1 MRSFFPF
8 CRLICLFLLLLGSVP
23 ARAEFVQ
30 LALHIGDGDQALH
43 GSLLLPMHKQ
53 KPPVVLIIAGSG
65 PTDRNGNS
73 AGLPGKNNSLK
84 MLAEELAIA
93 GIASLRFDKRG
104 VGESRMAGLSE
115 EDLRF
120 QTYVADVESWL
131 KLLIADERFS
141 GVAVIGH
148 SEGSTLGMLA
158 VQNVKVQA
166 YVSLAGPGQSAAKI
180 LRTQLASKLPP
191 QLAQMN
197 EEILSQL
204 EKNSAVK
211 EVPAPLLA
219 LYRPSVQPYLMSWF
233 PIVPAEEIR
242 RLSMPV
248 AIFQGDTDIQVAVSE
263 AKLLAKAQPKAEL
276 HIVPGMNHILKQ
288 VPADMQEQVASY
300 SNPDLALDPVF
311 VTPLVQFLK
320 KNLST
325 K

>member
-1 MRSFFPF
+1 MRFISPIF
-8 CRLICLFLLLLGSVP
+8 RLIFVCLLCAASLP
-23 ARAEFVQ
+23 TRAEFVQ
-30 LALHIGDGDQALH
+30 LALHIGEGDQALH

-53 KPPVVLIIAGSG
+53 KPPVVLLIAGSG

-73 AGLPGKNNSLK
+73 LGMPGKNNSLK

-104 VGESRMAGLSE
+104 IGESRMAGLSE

-120 QTYVADVESWL
+120 QTYVTDVESWL
-131 KLLIADERFS
+131 KLLIADDRFS
-141 GVAVIGH
+141 SVGVIGH

-158 VQNVKVQA
+158 AQKVKVQA

-191 QLAQMN
+191 QLVQVN

-204 EKNSAVK
+204 EKNSVVK
-211 EVPAPLLA
+211 DIPAPLIA
-219 LYRPSVQPYLMSWF
+219 LYRPSVQPYLISWF
-233 PIVPAEEIR
+233 PIVPSEEIR
-242 RLSMPV
+242 RLTMPI
-248 AIFQGDTDIQVAVSE
+248 AIFQGDTDIQVSVSE
-263 AKLLAKAQPKAEL
+263 AKLLAKALPNAEL

-288 VPADMQEQVASY
+288 VPSDMQEQVASY
-300 SNPDLALDPVF
+300 SNPDLALEPTF
-311 VTPLVQFLK
+311 ITPLVQFLK
-320 KNLST
+320 KNLIA

>member
-1 MRSFFPF
+1 MVSMII
-8 CRLICLFLLLLGSVP
+8 RLMVCCFALCVSTM
-23 ARAEFVQ
+23 AQAEFVQ
-30 LALHIGDGDQALH
+30 LSIRLGEGDQALY
-43 GSLLLPMHKQ
+43 GSLLLPVHKQ

-65 PTDRNGNS
+65 ATDRNGNS
-73 AGLPGKNNSLK
+73 LGLPGKNNSLK

-115 EDLRF
+115 ADLRF
-120 QTYVADVESWL
+120 QTYVADIEAWL
-131 KLLIADERFS
+131 KLLAADERFN
-141 GVAVIGH
+141 GLALIGH

-158 VQNVKVQA
+158 AQNVPVKA

-180 LRTQLASKLPP
+180 LRAQLASKLPP
-191 QLAQMN
+191 QLMQAN
-197 EEILSQL
+197 EEILNQL
-204 EKNSAVK
+204 EKNIAVT

-233 PIVPAEEIR
+233 PIVPSEEIR
-242 RLSMPV
+242 RLTMPV
-248 AIFQGDTDIQVAVSE
+248 AIFQGDTDIQVGLSE
-263 AKLLAKAQPKAEL
+263 AQLLAKAQPKAEL
-276 HIVPGMNHILKQ
+276 HIVRGMNHILKQ

-300 SNPDLALDPVF
+300 SNPDLALDPVL

-320 KNLST
+320 KSFSA

>member
-1 MRSFFPF
+1 MSLNFF
-8 CRLICLFLLLLGSVP
+8 RRMLLALLVLVSVS

-30 LALHIGDGDQALH
+30 LALRLGEGDQALH

-65 PTDRNGNS
+65 ATDRNGNS
-73 AGLPGKNNSLK
+73 LGLPGKNNSLK

-115 EDLRF
+115 ENLRF
-120 QTYVADVESWL
+120 QTYVTDVESWL
-131 KLLIADERFS
+131 KMLLADERFS

-158 VQNVKVQA
+158 VQNVAVKA
-166 YVSLAGPGQSAAKI
+166 YVSLAGPGRSAANI

-197 EEILSQL
+197 EDILNQL

-211 EVPAPLLA
+211 DVPAPLLT

-233 PIVPAEEIR
+233 AVVPSEEIR
-242 RLSMPV
+242 RLKMPV

-263 AKLLAKAQPKAEL
+263 AQLLAKAQPTAEL
-276 HIVPGMNHILKQ
+276 HIVRGMNHILKQ
-288 VPADMQEQVASY
+288 VPAEMQEQVASY
-300 SNPDLALDPVF
+300 SNPDLSLDPVF

-320 KNLST
+320 KHFAV

>member
-1 MRSFFPF
+1 
-8 CRLICLFLLLLGSVP
+8 
-23 ARAEFVQ
+23 
-30 LALHIGDGDQALH
+30 
-43 GSLLLPMHKQ
+43 MHKQ

-320 KNLST
+320 KNLSA

>member
-1 MRSFFPF
+1 MRLFSPF
-8 CRLICLFLLLLGSVP
+8 SRYICVVLLLVCSLPV
-23 ARAEFVQ
+23 RAEFLQ
-30 LALHIGDGDQALH
+30 LALRIGEGDQALH
-43 GSLLLPMHKQ
+43 GSLLLPAHKQ

-65 PTDRNGNS
+65 PTDRDGNS
-73 AGLPGKNNSLK
+73 LGLPGKSNSLK

-93 GIASLRFDKRG
+93 GIATLRFDKRG

-120 QTYVADVESWL
+120 QTYVTDVESWL

-166 YVSLAGPGQSAAKI
+166 YISLAGPGQSAATI

-191 QLAQMN
+191 QLAQVS
-197 EEILSQL
+197 EEILGQL
-204 EKNSAVK
+204 EKNIAVK
-211 EVPAPLLA
+211 EVPTPLLV

-233 PIVPAEEIR
+233 PIVPSQEIR
-242 RLSMPV
+242 RLTMPV
-248 AIFQGDTDIQVAVSE
+248 AIFQGDTDIQVGVGDAQ
-263 AKLLAKAQPKAEL
+263 LLAKALPKAEL
-276 HIVPGMNHILKQ
+276 HIVRGMNHILKQ
-288 VPADMQEQVASY
+288 VPAEMQEQIASY
-300 SNPDLALDPVF
+300 SNPDLSLDPVF

-320 KNLST
+320 KSFSA